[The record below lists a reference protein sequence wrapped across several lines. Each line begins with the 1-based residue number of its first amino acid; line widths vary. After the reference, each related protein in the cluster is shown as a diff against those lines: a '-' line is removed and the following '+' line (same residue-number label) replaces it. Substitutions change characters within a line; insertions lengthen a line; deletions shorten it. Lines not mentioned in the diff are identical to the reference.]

1 MKNFSVAEEKGQ
13 CLSQQFNPSQVCC
26 HQNSYRGEF
35 TANTAGFGLYVQ
47 AGWYKRIRFFIT
59 TLVKDSGNE

>member
-1 MKNFSVAEEKGQ
+1 MKNFSVARGKKGQ

-47 AGWYKRIRFFIT
+47 AGCIREYVQMNKLST
-59 TLVKDSGNE
+59 KLLW